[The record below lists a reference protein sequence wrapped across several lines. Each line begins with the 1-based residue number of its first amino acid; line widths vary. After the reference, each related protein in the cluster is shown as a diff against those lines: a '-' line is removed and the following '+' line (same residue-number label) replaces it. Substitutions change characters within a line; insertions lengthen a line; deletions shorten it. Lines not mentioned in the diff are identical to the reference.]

1 MQLYILRH
9 GEAEPHAPSDAA
21 RRLTPRGEAE
31 VRAMALACAQR
42 LAGLQRVVTSP
53 YQRARQTAAELM
65 RTLNFA
71 GELLVETALTPAGNA
86 RQVATLID
94 ALGCEALLLVSHQPL
109 VGELLRYL
117 TDREDIGPMGTAHLA
132 ALDITVC
139 TRGGARLLWLERPPG

>member
-1 MQLYILRH
+1 MKLYLLRH

-21 RRLTPRGEAE
+21 RRLTLRGEAE
-31 VRAMALACAQR
+31 VRAVALACAHR

-86 RQVATLID
+86 GKVAALIE
-94 ALGCEALLLVSHQPL
+94 ALGGEVLLVSHQPL
-109 VGELLRYL
+109 VGELLHYL